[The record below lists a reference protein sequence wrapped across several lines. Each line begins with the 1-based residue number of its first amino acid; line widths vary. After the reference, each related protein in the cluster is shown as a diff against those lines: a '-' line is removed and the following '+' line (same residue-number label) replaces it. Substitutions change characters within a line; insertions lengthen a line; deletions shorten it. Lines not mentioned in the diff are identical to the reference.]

1 MTVQLGIAEAVPVD
15 CNDAVSIFGHYITVG
30 IHTESTDQI
39 IILPCPVD
47 QLSFID
53 FVSNVFKDLRRHL
66 YPHAYVDLIV
76 NKGQSVNHSAP
87 ARPGAAIR

>member
-30 IHTESTDQI
+30 IHAESTDQI

-47 QLSFID
+47 QLS
-53 FVSNVFKDLRRHL
+53 S
-66 YPHAYVDLIV
+66 
-76 NKGQSVNHSAP
+76 
-87 ARPGAAIR
+87 

>member
-66 YPHAYVDLIV
+66 YPHAYVDPKKDEPLGDES
-76 NKGQSVNHSAP
+76 KKYDL
-87 ARPGAAIR
+87 